1 MKYHLYAIWQKA
13 DKRHQSFIGSGA
25 VAVCFLIWFF
35 VSSSSSVA
43 VNVPTVT
50 IAYVKRQTIPQIIK
64 VPSILKAHAEVLI
77 RNRVDGQIKKIHFNE
92 GQVVEEG
99 ALLFSIDDDLLQNQL
114 KQIEASA
121 EKNTALL
128 AQSEKEMKRYQIL
141 VKKSIVTQSAVDKLE
156 ATLKSNKANLDADK
170 AQIDSLKLQIGYA
183 QIKSPMNGIAG
194 FVKAEPGAFVRQSED
209 MPLVSI
215 VQIDPIDVIF
225 DIPEKY
231 LSQVL
236 NNSMDNIR
244 ITLTDINQ
252 KSVSNA
258 CKPSAID
265 QGVNAKS
272 GVFSLKVSV
281 ENKNLHLRPG
291 MSVNGSLELD
301 SYKDVLVVPNDAVLI
316 GQEGSYV
323 YTFDQKT
330 KKVKKKNIKIKDTL
344 EKTIVIESGLQES
357 DIVVTEG
364 QIRIKDGIT
373 AKAKQ

>member
-1 MKYHLYAIWQKA
+1 
-13 DKRHQSFIGSGA
+13 
-25 VAVCFLIWFF
+25 
-35 VSSSSSVA
+35 
-43 VNVPTVT
+43 
-50 IAYVKRQTIPQIIK
+50 
-64 VPSILKAHAEVLI
+64 
-77 RNRVDGQIKKIHFNE
+77 
-92 GQVVEEG
+92 
-99 ALLFSIDDDLLQNQL
+99 LQNQL

-236 NNSMDNIR
+236 NNSMDNIK